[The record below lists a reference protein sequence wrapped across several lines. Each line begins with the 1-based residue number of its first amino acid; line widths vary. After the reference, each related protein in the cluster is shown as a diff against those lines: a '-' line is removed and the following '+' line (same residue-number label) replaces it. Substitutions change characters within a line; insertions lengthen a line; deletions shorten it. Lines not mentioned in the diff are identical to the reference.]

1 MERWLDPPVHQ
12 WLALWHGLLSHPQV
26 AVGLRILSWI
36 EIALQLACVV
46 AVLARRREPAVALA
60 WLLGI
65 VLFPVLGMICFWYF
79 GRDRVRRSARPRL
92 RLLAERRAEES
103 TAGFE
108 LVAGSLRSLART
120 AWQSARAPVT
130 VGNLV
135 EVLIDGTEVYPAELA
150 AIEGAQRT
158 VDATYYSFGRDEI
171 GRRFRDA
178 LVAAAQRGVRVRLLV
193 DALGSI
199 NLGGF
204 LRPLKRAGGAWHPF
218 LPFNPFDGLS
228 LNLRN
233 HRKTLVTDSEIG
245 FLGGLNIGD
254 EYLHGTRAL
263 GAWRDTS
270 LRIHGPAVAE
280 LQAVFADDWAFTTGS
295 ETEAKPNP
303 DTIPSLGRCPVQIVP
318 SGPDDR
324 AEAIYDVFFAA
335 ISLAKRSLDL
345 ATPYFVPDLAIWVAI
360 RSAAMRGVRV
370 RILVPGRNDQW
381 LTAAASRSYGEEL
394 MTAGVEI
401 YRYTPGMMHAKTMII
416 DGEWASVGTANMDV
430 RSFRLNFEVTA
441 LLYDPEAIRP
451 LQASFERD
459 VAQSELVDPRRFGE
473 RPFFVR
479 AVEGFARLLSPLL

>member
-12 WLALWHGLLSHPQV
+12 WLATWHGLLGNPQV
-26 AVGLRILSWI
+26 AMGLRVLSWI
-36 EIALQLACVV
+36 EIALQIACVV

-65 VLFPVLGMICFWYF
+65 VLLPVLGMLCFWFF

-103 TAGFE
+103 HAGVE
-108 LVAGSLRSLART
+108 AAPASVRSLART

-135 EVLIDGTEVYPAELA
+135 EVLVDGAEVYPAELA
-150 AIEGAQRT
+150 AIESARRS
-158 VDATYYSFGRDEI
+158 VDATYYSFSRDVI
-171 GRRFRDA
+171 GHRFRDA
-178 LVAAAQRGVRVRLLV
+178 LVAAAKRGVRVRLLV
-193 DALGSI
+193 DAIGSI
-199 NLGGF
+199 DLGGF
-204 LRPLKRAGGAWHPF
+204 LRPLKHAGGEWHPF
-218 LPFNPFDGLS
+218 LPFNPFDGVS

-233 HRKTLVTDSEIG
+233 HRKILVTDAEIG
-245 FLGGLNIGD
+245 FVGGLNIGD
-254 EYLHGTRAL
+254 EYLHGTKAL
-263 GAWRDTS
+263 GAWRDTG

-280 LQAVFADDWAFTTGS
+280 LQAVFADDWAFTTGR
-295 ETEAKPNP
+295 EMEAKPR
-303 DTIPSLGRCPVQIVP
+303 PSAMPSPGSCPVQIVP

-335 ISLAKRSLDL
+335 ISLARRSLDL

-370 RILVPGRNDQW
+370 RILVPARSDQW
-381 LTAAASRSYGEEL
+381 LTAAASRSYSEEL

-401 YRYTPGMMHAKTMII
+401 YRYSPGMMHAKTMII

-441 LLYDPEAIRP
+441 LLYGPETVGP

-459 VAQSELVDPRRFGE
+459 IARSELVDPRRFGE
-473 RPFFVR
+473 RPFMMR
-479 AVEGFARLLSPLL
+479 ALEGFARLLSPLL